1 MINIVY
7 LSHNRRHFHDLT
19 FYFLN
24 KIKLEN
30 KKKITLT
37 ILSSHEYD
45 WNLTNLENINTT
57 IKIFSGEQNY
67 LEKIKFAINSEC
79 EYSIKL
85 DEDCFINNH
94 VWDFIIENIDIL
106 NDEDNLLFSPVM
118 SNNIPSCDLF
128 IEDYISDNKIKEE
141 IYSYF
146 LKRNMPI
153 GLWGVDYSP
162 LNKYTIQAK
171 NWESDNFYRGV
182 SELPTKT
189 KGIHPLRITYE
200 AQVAINK
207 YILSNPNLFIELN
220 NYEFIELIAP
230 YFTNSL
236 FAIKTNEWKKILST
250 RDVDGYD
257 EIALNTYKRDTGKKF
272 LFIKNGFGI
281 HPMYNTVFGNKN
293 PWNIGVENGEL
304 LELEFY
310 NNLKKMIIK

>member
-7 LSHNRRHFHDLT
+7 LSHNRIHFHDLT

-24 KIKLEN
+24 KIKPEN
-30 KKKITLT
+30 KNKISLT
-37 ILSSHEYD
+37 ILASHDYNWD
-45 WNLTNLENINTT
+45 LTKLIDIKTT
-57 IKIFSGEQNY
+57 VKIFSGEQNY
-67 LEKIKFAINSEC
+67 LDKIKFAISNES

-94 VWDFIIENIDIL
+94 VWDYMIENIGMLDDL
-106 NDEDNLLFSPVM
+106 NNLLISPIM

-128 IEDYISDNKIKEE
+128 IEDYISDLKIKEE

-162 LNKYTIQAK
+162 LNKYTL
-171 NWESDNFYRGV
+171 ESTTWDYNNFYKGV

-200 AQVAINK
+200 AQVIINN
-207 YILSNPNLFIELN
+207 YILNNTQLFIEPN
-220 NYEFIELIAP
+220 EYYFIELMAP

-236 FAIKTNEWKKILST
+236 FAIKTNEWKKILT
-250 RDVDGYD
+250 TKDVDGYD
-257 EIALNTYKRDTGKKF
+257 EIALNTYKRETGKKF

-293 PWNIGVENGEL
+293 PWNIGVENGEK
-304 LELEFY
+304 LELQFY
-310 NNLKKMIIK
+310 NDLKKTIIK